1 MEGKIMSAN
10 VTLQTAIPLEG
21 TKNGVI
27 SISKIDEPYGAGSN
41 TVASIGI
48 SLAGKADEPEW
59 KVHLPLGNLDAV
71 IEALQKLK

>member
-1 MEGKIMSAN
+1 MSGKM
-10 VTLQTAIPLEG
+10 TLETTLPLEG

-27 SISKIDEPYGAGSN
+27 SISKIEEPYGAGSN

-48 SLAGKADEPEW
+48 SLAGNADEPEW

-71 IEALQKLK
+71 IDALQKLK

>member
-1 MEGKIMSAN
+1 MSGKI
-10 VTLQTAIPLEG
+10 TLETTLPLEG

-27 SISKIDEPYGAGSN
+27 SISKIEEPYGAGSN

-48 SLAGKADEPEW
+48 SLAGNADDPEW

>member
-1 MEGKIMSAN
+1 MSSK
-10 VTLQTAIPLEG
+10 VTLETTLPLEG

-27 SISKIDEPYGAGSN
+27 SISKIEEPYGAGSN

-48 SLAGKADEPEW
+48 SLAGNAEEPEW

-71 IEALQKLK
+71 IEALQKLQ